1 MLTQYGKLLNDQGG
15 MQSQLYNHHGHRFF
29 SAFKET
35 IASKELQFLGVLVHY
50 QVDGELLTSVLKK
63 TASMDHTALRQQP
76 LGNTQIKLH
85 GYITSFTPTDVTNF
99 I

>member
-1 MLTQYGKLLNDQGG
+1 MLKAVIANTIWQVIERSGRHAEPAVQPPWP
-15 MQSQLYNHHGHRFF
+15 QIF

-76 LGNTQIKLH
+76 
-85 GYITSFTPTDVTNF
+85 
-99 I
+99 